1 MLFYYSCKKLNPEP
15 KVWVFCFRELK
26 TTKIQLF
33 GSRMDDTI
41 RGGDIDLLV
50 NPKTKLTAQELVRN
64 KIRFLSQLDIQLGEQ
79 KIDLIV
85 LTDENRT
92 MGIVRTALQTG
103 IEL

>member
-1 MLFYYSCKKLNPEP
+1 MRLSEQYRTVIKQTTRE
-15 KVWVFCFRELK
+15 VWGNQASIV
-26 TTKIQLF
+26 LF

-50 NPKTKLTAQELVRN
+50 DPKTKLTAQELVRN

-92 MGIVRTALQTG
+92 MGIVRTALQKG

>member
-1 MLFYYSCKKLNPEP
+1 MRLSEQYRTVIKQTTRE
-15 KVWVFCFRELK
+15 VWGDQASIV
-26 TTKIQLF
+26 LF

>member
-1 MLFYYSCKKLNPEP
+1 MRLSEQYRTVIKQTTLE
-15 KVWVFCFRELK
+15 VWGNQASIV
-26 TTKIQLF
+26 LF